1 MPDLEKKQWGYPCV
15 DTNAYDSVIQG
26 TWVCYMRA
34 TQFLGAALLNTTTD
48 LNDELQYKFSHK
60 SGSFNFKLL
69 HITGADHAI
78 ITIYVDGVSQGTI
91 DLYHAI
97 TDVQNVISTLA
108 ITITKDG
115 EHTLNIKATSK
126 NVASTDYAVF
136 IGAWWITD

>member
-1 MPDLEKKQWGYPCV
+1 MPDLEKAQWSYPYV
-15 DTNAYDSVIQG
+15 DANAYDSVIQG
-26 TWVCYMRA
+26 TWVIFMRA
-34 TQFLGAALLNTTTD
+34 TQYFGGVLLNTSVT

-69 HITGADHAI
+69 HIKGADYAI

-91 DLYHAI
+91 DLYNAVL
-97 TDVQNVISTLA
+97 DVQNVISSLA

-126 NVASTDYAVF
+126 NVASTGYAVF